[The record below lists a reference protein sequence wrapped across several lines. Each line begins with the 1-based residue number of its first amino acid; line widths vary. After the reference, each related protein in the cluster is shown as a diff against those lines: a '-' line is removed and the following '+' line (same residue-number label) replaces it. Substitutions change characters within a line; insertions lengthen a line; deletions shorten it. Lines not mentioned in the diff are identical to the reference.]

1 MDKDVDNMAPF
12 AGGCCTASVVIAS
25 SAGGCSSRDWEGLS
39 GRRTWG
45 TDPNCVPS
53 RSEQPASVR
62 GAETEAGVA
71 GPTVAGDGEGSS
83 GERTAATQFF
93 RSNVPQVCDR
103 HPFHARL
110 WYSLSFRIDEPGLW
124 ANWA

>member
-1 MDKDVDNMAPF
+1 MDKDVDNMAPI
-12 AGGCCTASVVIAS
+12 AGGCCTASVVIVLLVVVAR
-25 SAGGCSSRDWEGLS
+25 GTGRGSR
-39 GRRTWG
+39 RRTWG

-71 GPTVAGDGEGSS
+71 GPTDAGDGEGSS